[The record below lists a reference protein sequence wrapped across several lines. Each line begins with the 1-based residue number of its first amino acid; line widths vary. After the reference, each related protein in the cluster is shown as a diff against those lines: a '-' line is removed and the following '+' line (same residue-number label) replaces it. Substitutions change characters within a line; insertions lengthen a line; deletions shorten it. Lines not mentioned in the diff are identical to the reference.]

1 MTTAAAKQKR
11 QPRPARAAGN
21 AARSRS
27 QSTLE
32 VLERLLSE
40 TVTIK
45 LNGAATKVTKFDAIV
60 LHSIQMGMSD
70 DPRALST
77 LAEYEELDRR
87 RRASPTPPRF
97 VDSPYT
103 RAMAKKPREGD

>member
-1 MTTAAAKQKR
+1 MTAASAKPKR
-11 QPRPARAAGN
+11 QPRPAR

-40 TVTIK
+40 TVIIK

-77 LAEYEELDRR
+77 LTEYEELDRR
-87 RRASPTPPRF
+87 RRASWTPPRF

-103 RAMAKKPREGD
+103 SAMAKKAREGD